1 MRSVY
6 DLIFGFVCRHNLPS
20 GAVWFINGNLRG
32 QPEYKSWKRRR
43 LGNQNAPEPFET
55 RFIEPFSYMA
65 QLTRREHERGFG
77 LTVNWEATRNGN
89 GLLFHQ
95 MTRLTSGRL
104 RPGPS
109 SIAASL
115 ERPRG
120 ADTLP
125 PKLFLCMNR
134 FTRQHRRSIV
144 CHLLR
149 RGFLERSLVSFRDDH
164 PERTRFDDPEMQAA
178 WQELRKRQPLTIDRD
193 LPLDFEAY
201 FQRNFAAVQ
210 DGEFWPY
217 RDTCFSIVTET
228 HFDNDTL
235 FVSEKLWKP
244 ILNHHPFV
252 VVGTPGTLAYL
263 RGLGFQTFSPLI
275 DESYDSLVDDEQR
288 MQALFATIDALGALD
303 DSQRAAKLAQ
313 MQPILAHNA
322 RHMRQLGSTMARAFT
337 DIDAKLTTTG

>member
-1 MRSVY
+1 M
-6 DLIFGFVCRHNLPS
+6 
-20 GAVWFINGNLRG
+20 WFINGNLGGR
-32 QPEYKSWKRRR
+32 PEYESWRRRR
-43 LGNQNAPEPFET
+43 LGTKDVPDPFET
-55 RFIEPFSYMA
+55 RFLEPFSYMA
-65 QLTRREHERGFG
+65 QLTRRERERGFG
-77 LTVNWEATRNGN
+77 VTVNWEATRNGD

-95 MTRLTSGRL
+95 MTRLASGRL

-120 ADTLP
+120 ADALP

-134 FTRQHRRSIV
+134 LTRPHRRSIV

-149 RGFLERSLVSFRDDH
+149 RGFLERSLVSFRDDY

-201 FQRNFAAVQ
+201 FQSNFAAVQ

-217 RDTCFSIVTET
+217 HDTCFSIVTET

-244 ILNHHPFV
+244 IFQRPSVRRRRHAGN
-252 VVGTPGTLAYL
+252 
-263 RGLGFQTFSPLI
+263 LGVF
-275 DESYDSLVDDEQR
+275 
-288 MQALFATIDALGALD
+288 
-303 DSQRAAKLAQ
+303 
-313 MQPILAHNA
+313 
-322 RHMRQLGSTMARAFT
+322 ARAGLSDVHAARST
-337 DIDAKLTTTG
+337 KAMIH